1 MSETEIPLPQAPI
14 SPDYTGLV
22 TYLVKP
28 FLESPDS
35 LKVDCEVSPRSSR
48 VLVRVAFEGEDKGR
62 VFGRG
67 GRNIQAIRTVLQA
80 IALAAGQAAH
90 LEVFGGQPDRE
101 EGEDRRDDRREDR
114 GEDRRDDRRPRDRQ
128 EAPPRSTS
136 FSPPKP
142 RPRLKENSPESNA

>member
-1 MSETEIPLPQAPI
+1 LSESEVPLPQSTI

-22 TYLVKP
+22 AYLVKP

-101 EGEDRRDDRREDR
+101 EGDDRRDDHRE
-114 GEDRRDDRRPRDRQ
+114 DRRPRDRQ
-128 EAPPRSTS
+128 ESSPRSTP

-142 RPRLKENSPESNA
+142 RPRLKENSPENNA

>member
-1 MSETEIPLPQAPI
+1 LSETETPIPQPITI
-14 SPDYTGLV
+14 SPDYCGLV

-80 IALAAGQAAH
+80 IAQVAGQTAH
-90 LEVFGGQPDRE
+90 LEVFGGQPEHE
-101 EGEDRRDDRREDR
+101 ESPDARRDDRRS
-114 GEDRRDDRRPRDRQ
+114 DDRQDLS
-128 EAPPRSTS
+128 PPRSAAS
-136 FSPPKP
+136 HSPPKP
-142 RPRLKENSPESNA
+142 RLRLKE

>member
-1 MSETEIPLPQAPI
+1 MSETETPLPQFPTTSAI
-14 SPDYTGLV
+14 SPDYGGLV
-22 TYLVKP
+22 SYLVKP

-80 IALAAGQAAH
+80 IAQVAGQTAH
-90 LEVFGGQPDRE
+90 LEVFGGQPERE
-101 EGEDRRDDRREDR
+101 EGGDDRRDDRRSDE
-114 GEDRRDDRRPRDRQ
+114 RQ
-128 EAPPRSTS
+128 DSPPRSAAPY
-136 FSPPKP
+136 SPPKP
-142 RPRLKENSPESNA
+142 RPRLKE

>member
-1 MSETEIPLPQAPI
+1 LSETETPLPQP
-14 SPDYTGLV
+14 STLNPDYCGLV

-80 IALAAGQAAH
+80 IALAAGQTAH
-90 LEVFGGQPDRE
+90 LEVFGAQPERE
-101 EGEDRRDDRREDR
+101 EGSEEQTLSEMSAR
-114 GEDRRDDRRPRDRQ
+114 GRQPSERSSSSPR
-128 EAPPRSTS
+128 AA
-136 FSPPKP
+136 FSAPKP
-142 RPRLKENSPESNA
+142 RPRLKENLPENLPES

>member
-1 MSETEIPLPQAPI
+1 MSETETPLPHPI
-14 SPDYTGLV
+14 TIAPDYCGLV

-80 IALAAGQAAH
+80 IAQVAGKTAH
-90 LEVFGGQPDRE
+90 LEVFGGQPERE
-101 EGEDRRDDRREDR
+101 DGSEDQSDDRRL
-114 GEDRRDDRRPRDRQ
+114 GEPQ
-128 EAPPRSTS
+128 ASPPPRASTH
-136 FSPPKP
+136 SPPKP
-142 RPRLKENSPESNA
+142 RPRLKE

>member
-1 MSETEIPLPQAPI
+1 MSETETPLPQTI
-14 SPDYTGLV
+14 VINPDYCGLV

-35 LKVDCEVSPRSSR
+35 LKVDCEISPRSSR

-80 IALAAGQAAH
+80 IAQVAGQTAH
-90 LEVFGGQPDRE
+90 LEVFGGQPERE
-101 EGEDRRDDRREDR
+101 EGSDDRRDDWRP
-114 GEDRRDDRRPRDRQ
+114 DDRPESSSPR
-128 EAPPRSTS
+128 AASPH
-136 FSPPKP
+136 SPPKP
-142 RPRLKENSPESNA
+142 RPRFKE